1 MDETLVVLL
10 SEHGRTP
17 KLASVQGGGRDHWSR
32 CYSVVMAGGGVKR
45 GYVLGKSDKI
55 ASDPLERRVSP
66 KDILATIYHLLGIDP
81 ATTLT
86 DQQGRPM
93 ALHPRPRSSPK
104 FWRETIDS
112 AHDDRL
118 RVVHSRPRTGPVRL
132 MEPFIDAHSHIWTP
146 DVAHYPLAA
155 GFKVADM
162 QPASFTAEE
171 LLALC
176 RPAGVGRV
184 NLIQMS
190 YYEFDNR
197 YMLDMIKL
205 YPDRFVGTAIVDPL
219 ADDPGR
225 CDARARPA
233 GCACL
238 PHPAPLRQAA
248 ACPLARARRV
258 RRDVRH
264 RRTDRPGPL
273 VPDRSRR
280 VPRSRPDVRAAF
292 PRPTSSS
299 TIWDASEPVPT
310 ERSTAADVEALC
322 NLAKHPKIYVKVGA
336 FYALGKK
343 KPPYTDL
350 APLIRD
356 VVKAFGARRCMWE
369 SDCPFQVVKDR
380 YTDSL
385 ALIRDHLDFLTNDDR
400 DWLLFRTAE
409 EILFKR

>member
-1 MDETLVVLL
+1 
-10 SEHGRTP
+10 
-17 KLASVQGGGRDHWSR
+17 
-32 CYSVVMAGGGVKR
+32 
-45 GYVLGKSDKI
+45 
-55 ASDPLERRVSP
+55 
-66 KDILATIYHLLGIDP
+66 
-81 ATTLT
+81 
-86 DQQGRPM
+86 
-93 ALHPRPRSSPK
+93 
-104 FWRETIDS
+104 
-112 AHDDRL
+112 
-118 RVVHSRPRTGPVRL
+118 
-132 MEPFIDAHSHIWTP
+132 MEPYIDAHSHIWTP

-176 RPAGVGRV
+176 RPADVGRV

-225 CDARARPA
+225 AMRELAPRGVRAFRIQPRYGKQPPARWLEPA
-233 GCACL
+233 GY
-238 PHPAPLRQAA
+238 AA
-248 ACPLARARRV
+248 MFA
-258 RRDVRH
+258 
-264 RRTDRPGPL
+264 
-273 VPDRSRR
+273 
-280 VPRSRPDVRAAF
+280 
-292 PRPTSSS
+292 
-299 TIWDASEPVPT
+299 
-310 ERSTAADVEALC
+310 TAAQTGQALSCLIDTDGFPEVDRMCRRFPETAVIIDHLGRIGAGGTIKGTEVEALC
-322 NLAKHPKIYVKVGA
+322 ALAKHPGILVKVGA

-380 YTDSL
+380 YVDSI
-385 ALIRDHLDFLTNDDR
+385 ALIRDHLAFLTREDR

-409 EILFKR
+409 RVFFTK